1 MNYMPIPPCMMWYQG
16 AMIEE
21 GDDRDL
27 EMLYPQI
34 YFRVMPLVMHH
45 CDQMESRHG
54 VMYSPTRNELSRITD
69 DIENRLNDTMG
80 NISGEETRQ
89 FGGGFLGD
97 LASIL
102 LLRELTRRRRGRRRR
117 PFFY

>member
-1 MNYMPIPPCMMWYQG
+1 MYYTPIPPCMMWYQG
-16 AMIEE
+16 TMVEE
-21 GDDRDL
+21 DEDRDL

-45 CDQMESRHG
+45 CDHLESRHG
-54 VMYSPTRNELSRITD
+54 VMYCPTKRELSDISD
-69 DIENRLNDTMG
+69 DIYNGLNEGMG
-80 NISGEETRQ
+80 NTGSETRQ

-102 LLRELTRRRRGRRRR
+102 LLRELSRRRRRRRR
-117 PFFY
+117 PYFY

>member
-1 MNYMPIPPCMMWYQG
+1 MMWYQG
-16 AMIEE
+16 AMVAE
-21 GDDRDL
+21 DVDRDL

-45 CDQMESRHG
+45 CDQLESRHG
-54 VMYSPTRNELSRITD
+54 VMYSPTKSELSRITD
-69 DIENRLNDTMG
+69 DIQNRLNDSMG

-102 LLRELTRRRRGRRRR
+102 LLEELFRRRRGRRRR
-117 PFFY
+117 RPFFR